1 VFTYA
6 VFRQLGD
13 VIKNKLIGIAQD
25 VLRSFVGVWED
36 LANDLDTLLEVVELR
51 MTTEL
56 VSDL

>member
-6 VFRQLGD
+6 VFRQLWD
-13 VIKNKLIGIAQD
+13 VIKNELIGIAQD